1 MSRLRAIG
9 YSVEFPLVARAKLLV
24 KLALGVFAALL
35 VVWFEAVR
43 HLPEV
48 KRRKHAR
55 RRARIL
61 TRS

>member
-9 YSVEFPLVARAKLLV
+9 YSVEFSFVARVMLLV
-24 KLALGVFAALL
+24 KLALGLLAALL
-35 VVWFEAVR
+35 LLWFEAVR
-43 HLPEV
+43 HLPDA

-61 TRS
+61 SRS

>member
-9 YSVEFPLVARAKLLV
+9 YSVECPFVARVMLLV
-24 KLALGVFAALL
+24 KVALGVFTALL
-35 VVWFEAVR
+35 LVWFEAVR
-43 HLPEV
+43 HLPDV